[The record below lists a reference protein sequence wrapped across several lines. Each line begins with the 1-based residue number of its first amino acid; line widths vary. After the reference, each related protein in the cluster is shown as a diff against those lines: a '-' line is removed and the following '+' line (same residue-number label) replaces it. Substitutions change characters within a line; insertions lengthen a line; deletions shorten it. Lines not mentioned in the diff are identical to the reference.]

1 MEQISF
7 YKSFQ
12 FNVHR
17 RTYYN
22 HTDNTCGI
30 PFHYLARMVRGRAR
44 IVSQSGEEIEVVAG
58 DIFYLPM
65 GLRYHSY
72 WTCDDGG
79 DIIWESYGFKM
90 LPTFSEVRY
99 SMQKIDANSEDRAI
113 LDELS
118 KNIRVSPSSVGLL
131 YLFLGRSLEKMRQDR
146 TDPKAATWDRAV
158 SYISAHPNFQV
169 KELATYCNMSESG
182 IYAFFKQY
190 GHTTPIELK
199 NKMLINRA
207 TDLLV
212 TTDLSVEEI
221 CSRIGFCNAAYFRKQ
236 LRRVTGK
243 TPHEIRRESE
253 RI

>member
-1 MEQISF
+1 MEQIFF
-7 YKSFQ
+7 YNSFQ
-12 FNVHR
+12 FNLHR
-17 RTYYN
+17 RTCSS

-30 PFHYLARMVRGRAR
+30 PFHYIARLLRGSAR
-44 IVSQSGEEIEVVAG
+44 IVSVTGEEISVAAGEV
-58 DIFYLPM
+58 FYLPM

-72 WTCDDGG
+72 WSAEDGG
-79 DIIWESYGFKM
+79 EIVWESYGFKM
-90 LPTFSEVRY
+90 LPTSREARLA
-99 SMQKIDANSEDRAI
+99 MQKIEAGAEESAI

-131 YLFLGRSLEKMRQDR
+131 YLFLGRSLEKMRR
-146 TDPKAATWDRAV
+146 ERSDPKAATWERAV
-158 SYISAHPNFQV
+158 SYISAHPDFQV
-169 KELATYCNMSESG
+169 RELAIYCNMSESG

-221 CSRIGFCNAAYFRKQ
+221 CSRTGFCNAAYFRKQ